1 LSPIATGQ
9 EDHDMSSR
17 KIALALAAALVS
29 APGMINAE
37 EHLVS
42 PETADSRLAFAASQ
56 RAMDQAVLDK
66 ALSGAAA
73 ARAASSVGVDL
84 RSVRQAVPALSN
96 GELRDLA
103 RRAEALRSD
112 PAAGLD
118 HDVEQ
123 LLVVFLIV
131 AIVILVIKAVD

>member
-1 LSPIATGQ
+1 MRITTT
-9 EDHDMSSR
+9 
-17 KIALALAAALVS
+17 ALALAAGLLIAAGS
-29 APGMINAE
+29 AGAQ

-42 PETADSRLAFAASQ
+42 SAAADARL
-56 RAMDQAVLDK
+56 D
-66 ALSGAAA
+66 AAA
-73 ARAASSVGVDL
+73 AQRHQDEAALAAVLARPAAAQAAASVGADLETVRAA
-84 RSVRQAVPALSN
+84 VPTLSDR
-96 GELRDLA
+96 ELRDLA
-103 RRAEALRSD
+103 RRAEALRSN